1 MKMEAMMLFISGPE
15 LFVVFLAVLLLFGS
29 SKIPELARGLGKGM
43 REFKKATEDIKKEIT
58 EETKDIRKDFDDIK
72 NKLNE

>member
-1 MKMEAMMLFISGPE
+1 MGTIFLFISGPE

-58 EETKDIRKDFDDIK
+58 EETKEIRKDFDDIK
-72 NKLNE
+72 DKLNE

>member
-1 MKMEAMMLFISGPE
+1 MGTIFLFISGPE

-58 EETKDIRKDFDDIK
+58 EETKEIRKDFDDIK
-72 NKLNE
+72 NKLND